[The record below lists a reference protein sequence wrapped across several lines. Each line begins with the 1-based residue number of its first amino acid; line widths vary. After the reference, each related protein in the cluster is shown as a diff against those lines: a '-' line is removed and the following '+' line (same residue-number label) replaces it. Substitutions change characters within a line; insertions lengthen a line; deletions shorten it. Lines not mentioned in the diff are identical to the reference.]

1 MPDKSSVLD
10 KASQKAQEAISR
22 RMAASILAIF
32 NERNVQHS
40 ETLGDN
46 NVLKINIP
54 RSKMIQQIII
64 RTTIEVTTLTTA
76 PTYHEDSLHAIIQKI
91 ELLGDGGEVIRSLTG
106 TLHYFI
112 EKIEKGVA
120 PENVALPAG
129 TATTA
134 KGFVT
139 MIMDFRSN
147 RKDEKDI
154 SALLPARRFDEL
166 VLQITLG
173 DKDDIASAAAPTINW
188 SNSAVDVDIIEVSGS
203 GIFQTNFADIREAYK
218 EVTMSAAKATFDSD
232 DNQDNVLPIG
242 TQVLA
247 QAILAIDNSVRSDSI
262 ITDVMLKRSSPITD
276 EIFKRNFNRLQQ
288 ENRVNH
294 EIETMVTGFLW
305 IDYRRKLNRALDR
318 KSKIQDLEPNAG
330 DVTLHSLNG
339 SVTATSK
346 YFLFTRWIV

>member
-1 MPDKSSVLD
+1 MPHKNSVLEKASD
-10 KASQKAQEAISR
+10 KAGQAISKTL
-22 RMAASILAIF
+22 AASILAIF
-32 NERNVQHS
+32 NERNVTHN
-40 ETLGDN
+40 ETLADN
-46 NVLKINIP
+46 AVLKIAIP
-54 RSKMIQQIII
+54 RAKMIQQIII
-64 RTTIEVTTLTTA
+64 RTTLEVVTGTTA
-76 PTYHEDSLHAIIQKI
+76 PTYHEDSMHSIIRKI

-106 TLHYFI
+106 DLHYFI

-129 TATTA
+129 TSTTA
-134 KGFVT
+134 KGYVT

-173 DKDDIASAAAPTINW
+173 DKDDIATAAAPTITW
-188 SNSAVDVDIIEVSGS
+188 ANSAVDVDIIEVSGS

-218 EVTMSAAKATFDSD
+218 EVTMSATKATFDSD
-232 DNQDNVLPIG
+232 DNQDNVLPTN
-242 TQVLA
+242 TQILA
-247 QAILAIDNSVRSDSI
+247 QALLAIDNTVRDDAI
-262 ITDVMLKRSSPITD
+262 ITDVMLKRTSPIVD

-318 KSKIQDLEPNAG
+318 KSMIQGLEPKAG
-330 DVTLHSLNG
+330 DVVLHTLNG
-339 SVTATSK
+339 SPTTTSK